1 MIDDD
6 VHARVLALAR
16 AFRDGD
22 LVRLRVEDD
31 DFGVSMTRLTAT
43 AVPASVASA
52 APAVAAAQAAA
63 SFDIV
68 SAELVGIV
76 QFARPAVSEGS
87 ILESD
92 RELAYVEA
100 LGIRNPVRSKG
111 AGRVVTVFVTEGE
124 PVEYGQPLFA
134 IERHV

>member
-22 LVRLRVEDD
+22 LVRMRVEDD
-31 DFGVSMTRLTAT
+31 AFGVSMTRLVA
-43 AVPASVASA
+43 PAPPAPA
-52 APAVAAAQAAA
+52 APAASASAVTQTAA

-68 SAELVGIV
+68 TAELVGIV

>member
-1 MIDDD
+1 MIDDV
-6 VHARVLALAR
+6 VHARVLALAE

-31 DFGVSMTRLTAT
+31 EFGVAMTRA
-43 AVPASVASA
+43 AGGPAPVVVASA
-52 APAVAAAQAAA
+52 APGAAQPHAA
-63 SFDIV
+63 FDIV
-68 SAELVGIV
+68 TAELVGIV
-76 QFARPAVSEGS
+76 QFSRPAVAEGA
-87 ILESD
+87 ILEGD

-134 IERHV
+134 IERNV

>member
-1 MIDDD
+1 MIDDV
-6 VHARVLALAR
+6 VHARVLALAE
-16 AFRDGD
+16 AFRNGD

-31 DFGVSMTRLTAT
+31 DFGVAIARTAGGP
-43 AVPASVASA
+43 APVAPVPA
-52 APAVAAAQAAA
+52 APGAPQPQAA
-63 SFDIV
+63 FDIV
-68 SAELVGIV
+68 IAELVGIV
-76 QFARPAVSEGS
+76 QFARPAVAEGA
-87 ILESD
+87 ILDGD

-134 IERHV
+134 IDRNV